1 MPKHARESQP
11 AQSRPVVSRKVWQ
24 GLDAVRRSGQ
34 TNMLDRPVVA
44 QLARAFGYPSAARW
58 IEDHPKEY
66 AEGVFGGFDIQEDRE
81 VADQRN

>member
-11 AQSRPVVSRKVWQ
+11 TQSRPIVSREVWQ

-44 QLARAFGYPSAARW
+44 QLARAFGYPDAARW
-58 IEDHPKEY
+58 VEENPREY
-66 AEGVFGGFDIQEDRE
+66 AEAVFRGFDIKEDGE
-81 VADQRN
+81 AEKQRK